1 MSILRSVLFVLGVAL
16 LASTSVEADE
26 PILIRFAHVVGEST
40 PKGVGAQKFK
50 DLVDERLAGRVRVEI
65 YPRSMKVD
73 DDQALLALLFGD
85 IEMAAPSLA
94 KFRSFTRTLQ
104 VFDLPFLFHDVSHV
118 RRFQEGP
125 AGRALLE
132 SMRSRGIIGLA
143 FWDNGMRVI
152 SANTPLRAPNDAR
165 GLTFRIEPSSV
176 IQDQYGRIGVLG
188 IPMPFGRVTDA
199 IREGLVDGQ
208 ENAWSN
214 VYSRGIHEWHRYFTE
229 IDHSFLGYM
238 VVASAEF
245 WDGLPSDI
253 RSELEAILA
262 EVTLE
267 VNVLA
272 AEQAAADRQRALDA
286 GEIQIV
292 TVTEDDRQAWREAFT
307 PVWKVYAPQIGQEVI
322 DAAIAASPS
331 R

>member
-16 LASTSVEADE
+16 LGSPSVDADE
-26 PILIRFAHVVGEST
+26 PILIRFAHVVGENT
-40 PKGVGAQKFK
+40 PKGVGAQRFK
-50 DLVDERLAGRVRVEI
+50 ELVDERLAGRVRVEI
-65 YPRSMKVD
+65 YPRSTKVN

-104 VFDLPFLFHDVSHV
+104 VFDLPFLFDDVSHV

-132 SMRSRGIIGLA
+132 SMRSRGIVGLA

-152 SANTPLRAPNDAR
+152 SANTPLRAPDDAR

-176 IQDQYGRIGVLG
+176 IQDQYARIGVLG
-188 IPMPFGRVTDA
+188 IPMPFSRVTGA

-214 VYSRGIHEWHRYFTE
+214 VYSRGIHELHRYFTE

-245 WDGLPSDI
+245 WDGLPDDI

-262 EVTLE
+262 EVTRE
-267 VNVLA
+267 VNALA
-272 AEQAAADRQRALDA
+272 AEQAAADRQRALGA
-286 GEIQIV
+286 GEIEIV

-307 PVWKVYAPQIGQEVI
+307 PVWEVYAPQIGQEVI